1 MENNSNN
8 AGNTIAKKLVGLKGM
23 GRKSN
28 VAMVAIG
35 GLAAVQ
41 QSKIA
46 VIAVVII
53 ALVGIISQA
62 ILEFY
67 DKDPE

>member
-1 MENNSNN
+1 MGTNE
-8 AGNTIAKKLVGLKGM
+8 GVEQTKKQLVGLRGM

-41 QSKIA
+41 QFKIA
-46 VIAVVII
+46 VVAII
-53 ALVGIISQA
+53 IIGLVSIISQA
-62 ILEFY
+62 LLDAFG
-67 DKDPE
+67 KDVE

>member
-1 MENNSNN
+1 MSDEQKSE
-8 AGNTIAKKLVGLKGM
+8 AISGKKYGLRGM

-41 QSKIA
+41 QQKAA
-46 VIAVVII
+46 VIAVVVI
-53 ALVGIISQA
+53 ALVSIISQA
-62 ILEFY
+62 LLDAF
-67 DKDPE
+67 DKDPEN